1 MSTKNKT
8 KHILSKTYDTQ
19 DSSKSIKRYAATKN
33 KNTCSNSSKDNC
45 HLLSQCLISKEDCYL
60 VNQVIS
66 FEDPYDKLDEFMVEQ
81 TFYEPLF

>member
-1 MSTKNKT
+1 MLKKT
-8 KHILSKTYDTQ
+8 PQKHNLSKIYNTQ
-19 DSSKSIKRYAATKN
+19 DSTKSIKRYAATKN
-33 KNTCSNSSKDNC
+33 KHTCSVSDKEKC
-45 HLLSQCLISKEDCYL
+45 HLFTQCLISKEDCYL